1 MNFFNLPEDQPL
13 SHSMVT
19 RAIEQAQVKVEGRN
33 FDIRKNTVEYD
44 DVLNKQREIV
54 YDLRR
59 DILMLAES
67 NGKAF
72 RETVMK
78 VLHEQIEAQ
87 INMIQFDSSVEVQE
101 MNKTVLQELSL
112 LLPIQTQKM
121 LQMIEDQ
128 DQTGLRDYAMG
139 LVKKEYD
146 RKEKEVG
153 PEIWRNVVRFIFLT
167 VIDTHFSQ
175 HLRSIDDLREGIGLR
190 GYSGIKPIV
199 EYQNEAFSLFER
211 LIRGMYFEAARRIF
225 TVQVEAQATVQE
237 RKEQPLVLSSGGGG
251 EQFRDTE
258 QKPAK
263 KRSSSVTKPTQ
274 KKIGRNDPCW
284 CGSGK
289 KYKKCHFPN

>member
-1 MNFFNLPEDQPL
+1 M
-13 SHSMVT
+13 M
-19 RAIEQAQVKVEGRN
+19 
-33 FDIRKNTVEYD
+33 
-44 DVLNKQREIV
+44 
-54 YDLRR
+54 
-59 DILMLAES
+59 
-67 NGKAF
+67 
-72 RETVMK
+72 
-78 VLHEQIEAQ
+78 
-87 INMIQFDSSVEVQE
+87 QFDSSVEVQE
-101 MNKTVLQELSL
+101 MNKTVLKELAL
-112 LLPIQTQKM
+112 LLPIQSQKM

-225 TVQVEAQATVQE
+225 TVQVEPQAAVQE
-237 RKEQPLVLSSGGGG
+237 RKEQPLVLSSGNSG
-251 EQFRDTE
+251 EQFRDPE

-263 KRSSSVTKPTQ
+263 KRSSSVTKPSQ